1 MKQQD
6 QEMKGKNVEK
16 LTQRLKKKKK
26 SCRDSETTPSHR
38 LLETVCLSRGTKL
51 CLETQIHVAS
61 HFSASQH
68 LRDEN

>member
-26 SCRDSETTPSHR
+26 AAGTVRRRR
-38 LLETVCLSRGTKL
+38 LTAYWRRSVSV
-51 CLETQIHVAS
+51 VA
-61 HFSASQH
+61 
-68 LRDEN
+68 